1 MITSIIIPVSL
12 TAGSDPIDITTVSVR
27 LIGPAHREIINP
39 NDPLIGVF
47 PEIGHWSVQ
56 ERLNADPDCLLE
68 TGEQYILNIT
78 PDVKLDCKPY
88 RTFVVELKP
97 AGRAA
102 LRVERTVPGSITP
115 ITRLD

>member
-1 MITSIIIPVSL
+1 MTVITPASL

-27 LIGPAHREIINP
+27 LIGPTHREIINP

-56 ERLNADPDCLLE
+56 GWLNADPDHLLE
-68 TGEQYILNIT
+68 TGEQYILNIS
-78 PDVKLDCKPY
+78 PNGRVDCKPY
-88 RTFVVELKP
+88 RTFSIELKP
-97 AGRAA
+97 AGRPA

-115 ITRLD
+115 ITRLE